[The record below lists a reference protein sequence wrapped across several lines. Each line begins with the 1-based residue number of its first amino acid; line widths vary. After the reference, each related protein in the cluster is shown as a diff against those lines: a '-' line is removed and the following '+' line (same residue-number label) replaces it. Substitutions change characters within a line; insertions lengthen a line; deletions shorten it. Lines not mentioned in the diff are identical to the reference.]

1 MSETLNTEGHIWL
14 HSASNTIVMYFR
26 LVTVRERAFKTPVS
40 KHSSCLYAQAS
51 QIQAHVDEFEFFLF
65 HPDTREPM
73 SVPDFCNRV
82 MGLGKEAGKSSE
94 ALVIIG
100 NQP

>member
-1 MSETLNTEGHIWL
+1 MLIH
-14 HSASNTIVMYFR
+14 
-26 LVTVRERAFKTPVS
+26 
-40 KHSSCLYAQAS
+40 QAS

-82 MGLGKEAGKSSE
+82 MGLGKEAGE
-94 ALVIIG
+94 PGTLLDALHG
-100 NQP
+100 C